1 MFKRIL
7 VAIDGSANA
16 WHALDHAV
24 ALAKALGTERLGLV
38 HVRPSLATLAY
49 SYGFDGVSAPYGSF
63 AERMVAEL
71 QAAESR
77 SRELLQEAEDR
88 ARAAGLT
95 DVQVVHHAE
104 EGSVVRQILDVVRR
118 EGYELLV
125 MGSRG
130 MGRAAGLI
138 LGSVS
143 HSLVANLPCSVM
155 IVECKRGKET
165 AAVAEEGDAQ
175 A

>member
-16 WHALDHAV
+16 WRALDHAV
-24 ALAKALGTERLGLV
+24 SLAKCMETGTLGIV

-49 SYGFDGVSAPYGSF
+49 SYGLDVAASPYGTF
-63 AERMVAEL
+63 AERMVTEMQEL
-71 QAAESR
+71 ESR
-77 SRELLQEAEDR
+77 SQALLHEAEER
-88 ARAAGLT
+88 VRQAGLQG
-95 DVQVVHHAE
+95 VRVARHAE

-143 HSLVANLPCSVM
+143 QSLVANLPCSVL
-155 IVECKRGKET
+155 IVDCRGDKEE
-165 AAVAEEGDAQ
+165 AEQ

>member
-16 WHALDHAV
+16 WRALDQAIL
-24 ALAKALGTERLGLV
+24 LAKSMGMETLGIV

-49 SYGFDGVSAPYGSF
+49 SFGLDAAASPFGTF
-63 AERMVAEL
+63 AERMVAEM
-71 QAAESR
+71 QEMESR
-77 SRELLQEAEDR
+77 SQALLYEAEER
-88 ARAAGLT
+88 ARQAGLEG
-95 DVQVVHHAE
+95 VNVVRHAE

-118 EGYELLV
+118 EGYDLLV

-143 HSLVANLPCSVM
+143 QSVVANLPCSVL
-155 IVECKRGKET
+155 IVEHRDS
-165 AAVAEEGDAQ
+165 EER
-175 A
+175 